1 LELSLSQKKL
11 FLKKLNAIKMLRNQ
25 KKIQHLYWRAG
36 FGLTVSEIETKSNLS
51 MKSAV
56 NELFAKAKTPTLL
69 NAKLG
74 SIDDWET
81 FNKLEKAEKKELR
94 KKGIQSI
101 MKLNALWVKQ
111 MTTSENPLLERMTLF
126 WNSHFACTIQL
137 KPYLA
142 ENQNNTI
149 RQYALGNFRDLVVA
163 ISKDV
168 AMIRF
173 LNNQQNRKDSPNEN
187 YARELMELFTIGRG
201 NYTEND
207 VKEAAR
213 AFTGWHSTAKD
224 EFRFNKNQHDFGE
237 KTFMGKTGNFDGK
250 EIIDLIL
257 ENRQTARFIAT
268 KVYKYFVNHKIN
280 ENHIEELTTIFYDA
294 NYDIEKLMRAVFE
307 SEWFYAPENM
317 GTKIKSPIDLLVGI
331 MKSLEVDFE
340 DYQSVTFIQKVL
352 GQHLFHPPNVAGWSG
367 GKSWID
373 NATLM
378 VRLNLVNYLFQT
390 ADVDITEKPEFEA
403 LKNNGATKKIEASI
417 STKELVKIF
426 KEKDDKIIFEEMKT
440 WLIQSE
446 ISIKKED
453 FDNFTFSDS
462 KKNYIESVAMRFMT
476 LPEYQ
481 LC

>member
-1 LELSLSQKKL
+1 MRK
-11 FLKKLNAIKMLRNQ
+11 NQ

-36 FGLTVSEIETKSNLS
+36 FGLDVSEIETKAKISI
-51 MKSAV
+51 KSAV
-56 NELFAKAKTPTLL
+56 NELFTKAKTPTLL
-69 NAKLG
+69 NAKLEN
-74 SIDDWET
+74 IDWDE
-81 FNKLEKAEKKELR
+81 FNQLDKTDKKELR
-94 KKGIQSI
+94 KRGVKSM
-101 MKLNALWVKQ
+101 MKLNSIWIKQ
-111 MTTSENPLLERMTLF
+111 MATSDNPLLEKMTLF
-126 WNSHFACTIQL
+126 WNGHFACTIQL

-149 RQYALGNFRDLVVA
+149 RQYALGNFRDLVIA

-237 KTFMGKTGNFDGK
+237 KTFMGKTGNFDG
-250 EIIDLIL
+250 EDIIDIIL
-257 ENRQTARFIAT
+257 KNKQTARFITT

-280 ENHIEELTTIFYDA
+280 AEHIEALATVFYDA
-294 NYDIEKLMRAVFE
+294 NYNIETLMRTVFE
-307 SEWFYAPENM
+307 SDWFYAPENI
-317 GTKIKSPIDLLVGI
+317 GTKIKSPVELLVGI
-331 MKSLEVDFE
+331 MKSLNVDFVDE
-340 DYQSVTFIQKVL
+340 QSVTFIQRVL
-352 GQHLFHPPNVAGWSG
+352 GQHLFHPPNVAGWAG

-390 ADVDITEKPEFEA
+390 AAVDITEKPEFEA
-403 LKNNGATKKIEASI
+403 LRNNSATKKIEATI
-417 STKELVKIF
+417 KTKELVKWL
-426 KEKDDKIIFEEMKT
+426 KEKDEKIIFEEIKI
-440 WLIQSE
+440 WLIQAN
-446 ISIKKED
+446 ISIQKED
-453 FDNFTFSDS
+453 FDDFTFSDS
-462 KKNYIESVAMRFMT
+462 KKNYIESIVMRFMT